1 MPDKNVLMLYFKDIE
16 SFPLLNYDEEVKLAK
31 RIKRKDS
38 RAVKKMVQSN
48 LRLVVSIAKK
58 YAYTGLPLLDL
69 IEEGNIGLMKA
80 VRKYDPKKGHR
91 FSTYAAWWIRQ
102 FIMRAISNQ
111 GKTIRVPVY
120 MTEQI
125 VRYKKT
131 IEELKHKYKRTPSVA
146 EIAKKMKLK
155 AEKVSKIAQVAQSQP
170 TSIETPIG
178 EEDAG
183 RFLELIE
190 DESANL
196 PDERISD
203 TLRDERIRK
212 LLDKIRPRDKKILM
226 LRFGLDT
233 DDTMTLQD
241 IAKKLK
247 ITKERV
253 RQIEERAIKQ
263 LKDLIVED
271 GIKEGIKEKTLL

>member
-38 RAVKKMVQSN
+38 RAVKKMIQSN

-91 FSTYAAWWIRQ
+91 FSTYGAWWIKQ
-102 FIMRAISNQ
+102 YIMRAISNQ

-120 MTEQI
+120 MTELI
-125 VRYKKT
+125 VRYKKA
-131 IEELKHKYKRTPSVA
+131 IEALKHKYKRAPSRQ
-146 EIAKKMKLK
+146 EIAMKMKIS
-155 AEKVSKIAQVAQSQP
+155 ADKVSRIAQVAQSQP

-190 DESANL
+190 DDSANL
-196 PDERISD
+196 PDERMSD

-226 LRFGLDT
+226 LRFGLDE
-233 DDTMTLQD
+233 DNTMTLET
-241 IAKKLK
+241 IARKLK

-253 RQIEERAIKQ
+253 RQIEVRAMKQ

-271 GIKEGIKEKTLL
+271 GIKAGMKEKTFL

>member
-16 SFPLLNYDEEVKLAK
+16 SFPLLNHEEEIKLAK
-31 RIKRKDS
+31 RIKKNDS
-38 RAVKKMVQSN
+38 RAIKKMVQSN

-58 YAYTGLPLLDL
+58 YAYTGLPLLDI

-80 VRKYDPKKGHR
+80 VRKYDPKKGYR
-91 FSTYAAWWIRQ
+91 FSTYAAWWIKQ
-102 FIMRAISNQ
+102 YMMRALANQ

-120 MTEQI
+120 MTEMVI
-125 VRYKKT
+125 RYKKA
-131 IEELKHKYKRTPSVA
+131 IEELKHKYKRNPSMS
-146 EIAKKMKLK
+146 EIAKKMKISVAK
-155 AEKVSKIAQVAQSQP
+155 ASTIAQVSQSQP

-190 DESANL
+190 DETAHL

-203 TLRDERIRK
+203 ALRDERIATLMDK
-212 LLDKIRPRDKKILM
+212 LGARDKKILM
-226 LRFGLDT
+226 LRFGINKSEA
-233 DDTMTLQD
+233 MTLQD
-241 IAKKLK
+241 IAKRLK

-253 RQIEERAIKQ
+253 RQLEERSIKKLKELIIEE
-263 LKDLIVED
+263 
-271 GIKEGIKEKTLL
+271 GIRQGIEEGVLM

>member
-16 SFPLLNYDEEVKLAK
+16 SFPLLNYDEEVKLAN

-91 FSTYAAWWIRQ
+91 FSTYGAWWIKQ
-102 FIMRAISNQ
+102 YIMRAISNQ

-125 VRYKKT
+125 VRYKKA
-131 IEELKHKYKRTPSVA
+131 IEELKHKYKRSPSRQ
-146 EIAKKMKLK
+146 EISKKMKIS
-155 AEKVSKIAQVAQSQP
+155 AGKVNRIAQVAQSQP

-196 PDERISD
+196 PDERMSD

-226 LRFGLDT
+226 LRFGLDK
-233 DDTMTLQD
+233 DDSMTLEA

-253 RQIEERAIKQ
+253 RQIEARAMKQ